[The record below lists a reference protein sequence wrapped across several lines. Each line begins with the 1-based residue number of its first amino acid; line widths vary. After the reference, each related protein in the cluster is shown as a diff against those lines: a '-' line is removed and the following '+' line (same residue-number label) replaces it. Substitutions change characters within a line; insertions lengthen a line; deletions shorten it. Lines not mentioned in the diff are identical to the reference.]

1 MFHPA
6 IYSLSIGAEN
16 TQSMGSKMKKI
27 TVIIHTRDSQATLPR
42 LLKSVSWAEECIVV
56 DMEST
61 DRTCEIA
68 LQYGVTLL
76 STSIV
81 PRVDGIRNSFIER
94 AQHEW
99 IFILDSDEYL
109 SADAG
114 QVVRNLLQEYGR
126 TRDIF
131 SIPRYNMIAGQI
143 MRGSGWYPDHQIRL
157 FRKGCVRWS
166 DSTHKLPELLATPER
181 IQRLEPPGCLH
192 IHHDNYASITQFIDK
207 QMKYALNDC
216 YPEEGFS
223 FERYVAMAYEE
234 FSFRLDEKNDGEL
247 SFALATVMAWDRVMR
262 GLIHWD
268 QLGRKSSLSHAYSL
282 PVTTISRYPDC
293 ILPSDVE
300 ELRNRASD
308 VEELRKR
315 IQAFESVPGLKMLEK
330 LVNSLRRK
338 TSHIMGLIKKAK
350 KRIIK
355 VSLMLCNITVLLF
368 LE

>member
-1 MFHPA
+1 
-6 IYSLSIGAEN
+6 
-16 TQSMGSKMKKI
+16 
-27 TVIIHTRDSQATLPR
+27 
-42 LLKSVSWAEECIVV
+42 
-56 DMEST
+56 MEST

-68 LQYGVTLL
+68 LQYDVTLL
-76 STSIV
+76 STSVV
-81 PRVDGIRNSFIER
+81 PRVDGIRNNFIER

-114 QVVRNLLQEYGR
+114 QVVRSLLEEYGR
-126 TRDIF
+126 NRDIF

-192 IHHDNYASITQFIDK
+192 IHHDNYDSITQFIER
-207 QMKYALNDC
+207 QLKYSLNDR
-216 YPEEGFS
+216 YPDQGFS

-234 FSFRLDEKNDGEL
+234 FGFRLDEKNDGEL

-262 GLIHWD
+262 GLIHWEK
-268 QLGRKSSLSHAYSL
+268 LGRKDTLSHAFSL

-293 ILPSDVE
+293 IFPSDVE
-300 ELRNRASD
+300 ELRR
-308 VEELRKR
+308 R
-315 IQAFESVPGLKMLEK
+315 IQEFESVPGLKMLKK
-330 LVNSLRRK
+330 LVNSLRKKNSRIVGLMKKMRK
-338 TSHIMGLIKKAK
+338 Y
-350 KRIIK
+350 
-355 VSLMLCNITVLLF
+355 LF
-368 LE
+368 K

>member
-1 MFHPA
+1 MVHPA
-6 IYSLSIGAEN
+6 NYSLSIGVEN
-16 TQSMGSKMKKI
+16 TQSMGKKMQKI

-42 LLKSVSWAEECIVV
+42 LLDSISWADECIVV

-61 DRTCEIA
+61 NRTCEIA

-81 PRVDGIRNSFIER
+81 LRVDGIRNNFIER

-114 QVVRNLLQEYGR
+114 QVVRSLLEEYGR
-126 TRDIF
+126 NRDIF

-192 IHHDNYASITQFIDK
+192 IHHDNYDSITQFIER
-207 QMKYALNDC
+207 QLKYSLNDR
-216 YPEEGFS
+216 YPDQGFS

-234 FSFRLDEKNDGEL
+234 FGFRLDEKNDGEL

-262 GLIHWD
+262 GLIHWEK
-268 QLGRKSSLSHAYSL
+268 LGRKDTLSHAFSL

-293 ILPSDVE
+293 IFPSDVE
-300 ELRNRASD
+300 ELRR
-308 VEELRKR
+308 R
-315 IQAFESVPGLKMLEK
+315 IQEFESVPGLKMLKK
-330 LVNSLRRK
+330 LVNSLRKKNSRIVGLMKKMRK
-338 TSHIMGLIKKAK
+338 Y
-350 KRIIK
+350 
-355 VSLMLCNITVLLF
+355 LF
-368 LE
+368 K

>member
-1 MFHPA
+1 MFRPA

-16 TQSMGSKMKKI
+16 TQSMGKRMKKI

-42 LLKSVSWAEECIVV
+42 LLESVRWADECIVV

-76 STSIV
+76 SNSIV
-81 PRVDGIRNSFIER
+81 PRVDGIRNNFIEH

-114 QVVRNLLQEYGR
+114 QVVRNLLHEYGR
-126 TRDIF
+126 IRDIF

-192 IHHDNYASITQFIDK
+192 IHHDNYDSITQFIER
-207 QMKYALNDC
+207 QLKYSLNDR
-216 YPEEGFS
+216 YPDQGFS

-234 FSFRLDEKNDGEL
+234 FGFRLDEKNDGEL

-262 GLIHWD
+262 GLIHWEK
-268 QLGRKSSLSHAYSL
+268 LGRKDTLSHAFSL

-293 ILPSDVE
+293 IFPSDVE
-300 ELRNRASD
+300 ELRR
-308 VEELRKR
+308 R
-315 IQAFESVPGLKMLEK
+315 IQEFESVPGLKMLKK
-330 LVNSLRRK
+330 LVNSLRKKNSRIVGLMKKMRK
-338 TSHIMGLIKKAK
+338 Y
-350 KRIIK
+350 
-355 VSLMLCNITVLLF
+355 LF
-368 LE
+368 K

>member
-1 MFHPA
+1 MFRPA

-16 TQSMGSKMKKI
+16 TQSMGNRMKKI

-42 LLKSVSWAEECIVV
+42 LLESVRWADECIVV

-68 LQYGVTLL
+68 LQYDVTLL
-76 STSIV
+76 STSV
-81 PRVDGIRNSFIER
+81 VARVDGIRNNFIER

-109 SADAG
+109 SADAA
-114 QVVRNLLQEYGR
+114 QEVKNLLQEYGNS
-126 TRDIF
+126 RDIF

-166 DSTHKLPELLATPER
+166 DSTHKLPELLTTPER

-192 IHHDNYASITQFIDK
+192 IHHDNYDSITQFIDK
-207 QMKYALNDC
+207 QLKYALNDR
-216 YPEEGFS
+216 YPGEGFS

-234 FSFRLDEKNDGEL
+234 FSLRLDKKNDGEL
-247 SFALATVMAWDRVMR
+247 SIALATVMAWDRVIR
-262 GLIHWD
+262 GLIHWE
-268 QLGRKSSLSHAYSL
+268 QLGRKDSLSHAYSL

-293 ILPSDVE
+293 IFPSDVE
-300 ELRNRASD
+300 ELRR
-308 VEELRKR
+308 R

-330 LVNSLRRK
+330 LVNSLRKKISR
-338 TSHIMGLIKKAK
+338 IMGLIKKTGKPFKLA
-350 KRIIK
+350 
-355 VSLMLCNITVLLF
+355 
-368 LE
+368 

>member
-1 MFHPA
+1 MVHPA
-6 IYSLSIGAEN
+6 NYSLSIGVEN
-16 TQSMGSKMKKI
+16 TQSMGKKMQKI

-42 LLKSVSWAEECIVV
+42 LLDSISWADECIVV

-81 PRVDGIRNSFIER
+81 LRVDGIRNNFIER

-114 QVVRNLLQEYGR
+114 QVVRSLLEEYGR
-126 TRDIF
+126 NRDIF

-192 IHHDNYASITQFIDK
+192 IHHDNYDSITQFIER
-207 QMKYALNDC
+207 QLKYSLNDR
-216 YPEEGFS
+216 YPDQGFS

-234 FSFRLDEKNDGEL
+234 FGFRLDEKNDGEL

-262 GLIHWD
+262 GLIHWEK
-268 QLGRKSSLSHAYSL
+268 LGRKDTLSHAFSL

-293 ILPSDVE
+293 IFPSDVE
-300 ELRNRASD
+300 ELRR
-308 VEELRKR
+308 R
-315 IQAFESVPGLKMLEK
+315 IQEFESVPSLKMLKK
-330 LVNSLRRK
+330 LVNSLRKKNSRIVGLMKKMRK
-338 TSHIMGLIKKAK
+338 Y
-350 KRIIK
+350 
-355 VSLMLCNITVLLF
+355 LF
-368 LE
+368 K